1 MVMAMQSPL
10 NRKGFNMAEQ
20 TLEIKKDSSENLSD
34 AQFDNIAE
42 QAIRELEAE
51 KDGKTIEDHSEEVV
65 VDDKAKEQEEA
76 KAKEEADKKAAEDKQ
91 KLDQEAIDK
100 ANKEKQEAEAKTKAE
115 EEKKPSEDEDKVI
128 RDYALKHD
136 LTVEEAK
143 EDFAKNKALLQ
154 RFKSP
159 EEMARAMRLIQS
171 ERDKL
176 ASEREKVAKQPPV
189 TRENLREQLD
199 SHIEQNR
206 EKILANYK
214 KQFPVKYDSLP
225 EEAIIEEVKDKILS
239 GFEQHVANQQLE
251 IKAQAANKRDEILA
265 DLKESEPDFYPDIKA
280 IIVKTSDNHLLS
292 EGFDVKDIV
301 RWAKGGRYNDDVKTA
316 EERGYRRGKEEAVVI
331 GEVAQTASKSTTPA
345 KTTDG
350 VGKLSDEQKERALQ
364 MFDNLYESE
373 EEKYKAYADTFSEQL
388 KKNPKYI
395 G

>member
-1 MVMAMQSPL
+1 
-10 NRKGFNMAEQ
+10 MAEQ
-20 TLEIKKDSSENLSD
+20 ALEIKKDSSDNLSD
-34 AQFDNIAE
+34 AQFDSIAE
-42 QAIRELEAE
+42 QAIKELEAE
-51 KDGKTIEDHSEEVV
+51 RDGKPIEEADDEVV
-65 VDDKAKEQEEA
+65 IDDKAKELEET

-91 KLDQEAIDK
+91 KLDQEAVDK
-100 ANKEKQEAEAKTKAE
+100 TNKEKQESEAKAKAE
-115 EEKKPSEDEDKVI
+115 QEKKPSEDEDKLV

-136 LTVEEAK
+136 LTIDEAK

-159 EEMARAMRLIQS
+159 EEMARAMRQIQS

-176 ASEREKVAKQPPV
+176 SAEREKVAKQPAISQ
-189 TRENLREQLD
+189 ENFREQLD

-214 KQFPVKYDSLP
+214 KQFPAKYDSLP

-251 IKAQAANKRDEILA
+251 IKAQASNKRDEILA

-301 RWAKGGRYNDDVKTA
+301 RWAKGGRYNDDVKAA

-331 GEVAQTASKSTTPA
+331 GEVAQTTSKSTTPA

-350 VGKLSDEQKERALQ
+350 TGKLSDEQKERALQ
-364 MFDNLYESE
+364 MFDSLYESE
-373 EEKYKAYADTFSEQL
+373 DEKFKAYAETFSEQL